1 MAGVDLGEEDGGVE
15 EKEEEGE
22 VEEKGGKEEE
32 EKTTCDGGDA
42 DEADSGLGAPE
53 W

>member
-1 MAGVDLGEEDGGVE
+1 MAGMDLGEEDGGVE
-15 EKEEEGE
+15 EKEEGE

-42 DEADSGLGAPE
+42 DEADSGRGAE